1 MCDEVPSARLGQ
13 KRLRLTQGG
22 HKVWTCPRVSEGV
35 DICGDDQGEASP
47 VQFPDN
53 DLWTGGQEAER
64 DEFDAPPDRSCHFR
78 EVATLG
84 HRIPGQTGYAS
95 REAGIPDQ

>member
-1 MCDEVPSARLGQ
+1 MR
-13 KRLRLTQGG
+13 
-22 HKVWTCPRVSEGV
+22 TCPRVSEGV
-35 DICGDDQGEASP
+35 DICGADQREAPP

-64 DEFDAPPDRSCHFR
+64 DEFDTPPDRSCHFR

-84 HRIPGQTGYAS
+84 DRIPGQTGYAS
-95 REAGIPDQ
+95 RATGIPDQ